1 MTNQSVG
8 PGPGQLQAKDIESF
22 WQELVYQERHLALLP
37 NQAFVV
43 QANEMLARIAPDLAL
58 ELERSEGSLFSR
70 LVFSAHGNVD
80 QFENLMALV
89 RAAPS
94 LPGYKVQAFRNRSP
108 INDFSMAMEGLELSC
123 SDVLVAHYDAGG
135 IVGLELGFEKIIAP
149 EQRELAQH
157 MAFIML
163 DHVLGEWDFAV
174 RVGPVDV
181 VDAFAPEVAG
191 VGPLSAFPAVFDAFL
206 RDSLGRSYRF
216 PPADDDR
223 WKMLEARRRD
233 APADAVPDLL
243 GLRLSANAVATRA
256 DLPYCLQWT
265 LTFEDGETLDQ
276 ARDAQEGLQAALE
289 RMENGILA
297 YTRIEG
303 MRERTACYY
312 VDDAAAARQSLQQQ
326 AVALPGR
333 VDVSF
338 DPSWVAYLAVYAA
351 AGAAAADAEHDDP
364 EAA

>member
-1 MTNQSVG
+1 MTNESVG
-8 PGPGQLQAKDIESF
+8 PGPGQLQAQDIGSF

-37 NQAFVV
+37 NQAFVS
-43 QANEMLARIAPDLAL
+43 QANEMLARVAPDLAL
-58 ELERSEGSLFSR
+58 ELERADGSLFSR
-70 LVFSAHGNVD
+70 LVISAHGNIE

-89 RAAPS
+89 RTAPS
-94 LPGYKVQAFRNRSP
+94 LPGYKVQAFRSRSP
-108 INDFSMAMEGLELSC
+108 VNDFSMAMEGLELSC

-135 IVGLELGFEKIIAP
+135 IVGLELGFEKIIPA

-163 DHVLGEWDFAV
+163 DHALGEWDFAV

-181 VDAFAPEVAG
+181 VDGFAPEVAG
-191 VGPLSAFPAVFDAFL
+191 VSPLSAFPAVFDAFL

-216 PPADDDR
+216 PPADNDR

-265 LTFEDGETLDQ
+265 VAFDDAQTLDRI
-276 ARDAQEGLQAALE
+276 RDAQEGLQAALE
-289 RMENGILA
+289 RMETGILA
-297 YTRIEG
+297 FTRIEG
-303 MRERTACYY
+303 MHERTACYY
-312 VDDAAAARQSLQQQ
+312 VDDAAAAQQLLQQQ
-326 AVALPGR
+326 ALSLPGR
-333 VDVSF
+333 VEVEF
-338 DPSWVAYLAVYAA
+338 DPSWDAYLAVYAA
-351 AGAAAADAEHDDP
+351 AGAATDDQ
-364 EAA
+364 ETA

>member
-1 MTNQSVG
+1 MTNESVG
-8 PGPGQLQAKDIESF
+8 PGPGQLQAQDIESF

-37 NQAFVV
+37 NQAFVA
-43 QANEMLARIAPDLAL
+43 QANEMLARVAPDLAL

-89 RAAPS
+89 RSAPS

-108 INDFSMAMEGLELSC
+108 VSDFSMAMEGLELSC

-135 IVGLELGFEKIIAP
+135 IVGLELGFEKIISA

-157 MAFIML
+157 MAFVML
-163 DHVLGEWDFAV
+163 DHALGEWDFAV
-174 RVGPVDV
+174 RVGPVEV
-181 VDAFAPEVAG
+181 VDGFAPDVAG
-191 VGPLSAFPAVFDAFL
+191 VGPLSAFPAVFDTFL
-206 RDSLGRSYRF
+206 RDELGRSYRF

-233 APADAVPDLL
+233 APAEAVPDLL

-265 LTFEDGETLDQ
+265 VAFDDAQTLDRI
-276 ARDAQEGLQAALE
+276 RDAQEGLQAALE
-289 RMENGILA
+289 RMETGILA

-303 MRERTACYY
+303 MHERSACYY
-312 VDDAAAARQSLQQQ
+312 VDDAAAAQQLLQQQ
-326 AVALPGR
+326 ALALPAR
-333 VDVSF
+333 IQVDF
-338 DPSWVAYLAVYAA
+338 DPSWDAYLAVYAA
-351 AGAAAADAEHDDP
+351 AGAASDDTGAA
-364 EAA
+364 